1 MKDKVSIVIPIFNV
15 EAYLERCLNSVLAQ
29 TWTEWECILINDGS
43 QDNSLVIA
51 RKYADKDDRFLLISQ
66 ENRGLSAARNRGIR
80 KSTGTYIC
88 FLDSD
93 DFLAPNFL
101 ERMLKCIISNQAD
114 VSVCRYSRF
123 GELDIPEK
131 SNTNGSEEV
140 LSSLQAVKKV
150 LVSRERYM
158 ITAWGK
164 IYKREL
170 FDYIEYPE
178 GKVHE
183 DEFVTYKI
191 YAKCQKIVAI
201 SDKLYYY
208 FVRGNSIMGQY
219 TVNRLDILEAFR
231 DSIFYIQKTIP
242 ELYEHVF
249 LNYLFNLAIAYYRVH
264 QSKLDEQIER
274 HIREEFQNNW
284 IKFKNIR
291 KNEKKDMKNIAA
303 QIFSISPSLFCL
315 GAWIYLKIAKE
326 E

>member
-1 MKDKVSIVIPIFNV
+1 MKDKVSIIIPIYNV
-15 EAYLERCLNSVLAQ
+15 EPYLERCLNSVLAQ

-43 QDNSLVIA
+43 KDNSPAIA
-51 RKYADKDDRFLLISQ
+51 RKYVEKDNRFVLISQ

-80 KSTGTYIC
+80 KSSGMYIC

-101 ERMLKCIISNQAD
+101 ERMLKCIVSNQAD
-114 VSVCRYSRF
+114 VTVCRYIRF
-123 GELDIPEK
+123 GEQDIPQK
-131 SNTNGSEEV
+131 NNRNGMEEI
-140 LSSLQAVKKV
+140 LSPLQAVKKV
-150 LVSRERYM
+150 LVARERYM

-170 FDYIEYPE
+170 FDDIEYPE

-191 YAKCQKIVAI
+191 YAKCQKIVTI

-219 TVNRLDILEAFR
+219 TVKRLDILEAFR
-231 DSIFYIQKTIP
+231 DSIYFIQNTMP
-242 ELYEHVF
+242 ELYEQVF

-264 QSKLDEQIER
+264 QFKLDEQIKKN
-274 HIREEFQNNW
+274 IREEFQNNW
-284 IKFKNIR
+284 IKFKNI
-291 KNEKKDMKNIAA
+291 KQNEKIDMKNIAA
-303 QIFSISPSLFCL
+303 QIFSISPFLFCI
-315 GAWIYLKIAKE
+315 GAGIYLKVAKE